1 MSYLCIG
8 IKVFRLR
15 QSWPSFVSNAH
26 ILFNLFFL
34 IRQWLEAIYL
44 LLLVVTSQCNFFALF
59 QQGPKKRSGRSFLK
73 SSNTQNFLVF
83 LGFFFSRSYFVG
95 QYAIERQGTAK
106 FAQMHESN
114 AFSSK
119 TSAHFFFNVDA
130 LSSLLKRRT
139 RWSIQAFFSSSLL
152 QRHLIASEE
161 MGLVTHTQKYF
172 LPF

>member
-8 IKVFRLR
+8 IKVFQLR

-34 IRQWLEAIYL
+34 IQQWLEAIYL

-59 QQGPKKRSGRSFLK
+59 QQASNSSNGRSFFEERLIPRIF
-73 SSNTQNFLVF
+73 SSSS
-83 LGFFFSRSYFVG
+83 GFFSRSYFVG

-130 LSSLLKRRT
+130 LSSLLKRRN
-139 RWSIQAFFSSSLL
+139 RWSIQAFFFSSASLL
-152 QRHLIASEE
+152 QRHFY
-161 MGLVTHTQKYF
+161 TF
-172 LPF
+172 

>member
-1 MSYLCIG
+1 MPEKALSEGFTLHKEFSFRPQNFITSKNTDFYCRNLFNKVQTILKSMSYLCIG
-8 IKVFRLR
+8 IKVFQLR

-83 LGFFFSRSYFVG
+83 LGFFFS
-95 QYAIERQGTAK
+95 Q
-106 FAQMHESN
+106 
-114 AFSSK
+114 
-119 TSAHFFFNVDA
+119 
-130 LSSLLKRRT
+130 LLC
-139 RWSIQAFFSSSLL
+139 WSICD
-152 QRHLIASEE
+152 
-161 MGLVTHTQKYF
+161 
-172 LPF
+172 